1 MPDFEEMRNAVLRA
15 LAWKEESKSQDDD
28 ASEQDVCLPPDC

>member
-15 LAWKEESKSQDDD
+15 LAWKEETNAQDDD
-28 ASEQDVCLPPDC
+28 ASEQDACLPQDC

>member
-15 LAWKEESKSQDDD
+15 LAWKEEISAQDDD
-28 ASEQDVCLPPDC
+28 ASEQDVYLPQDC